1 MMMLNIQT
9 IKWVAT
15 GAIMVAT
22 VMRALNFHTG
32 DIIIGLLGTVLWAY
46 CAYKMKDKP
55 TADRDWETPEPDP
68 ISLKAYPPNE
78 EE

>member
-1 MMMLNIQT
+1 MMLNIQT

-32 DIIIGLLGTVLWAY
+32 DIIIGLLGTVLWGY
-46 CAYKMKDKP
+46 CAYKMEDKP
-55 TADRDWETPEPDP
+55 LL
-68 ISLKAYPPNE
+68 IVNGFCGIVLILGLIFG
-78 EE
+78 